1 MEILTI
7 FDKREV
13 NVMYETYTRQALPSK
28 EYRELLGSAL
38 CVFNSNNAFIIE
50 NVLRSDD
57 HNQYDWYRL
66 IDLESGKLK
75 EPIKNTITEKSDENI
90 ANLFNELVTMRNRIV
105 HSFQVTCCDEQK
117 LATKVK
123 GSGEQFVITED
134 YLMKFIKKNEQLSTA
149 LHCFR
154 GY

>member
-1 MEILTI
+1 
-7 FDKREV
+7 
-13 NVMYETYTRQALPSK
+13 MYETYTRQALPSK
-28 EYRELLGSAL
+28 DYRELFGSAL

-50 NVLRSDD
+50 NVLRSDEY
-57 HNQYDWYRL
+57 NRYDWYSL

-105 HSFQVTCCDEQK
+105 HSFQVTYNDEQK

-123 GSGEQFVITED
+123 GSGELFVITED
-134 YLMKFIKKNEQLSTA
+134 YLMVFIKKNEQLSTS

>member
-1 MEILTI
+1 
-7 FDKREV
+7 
-13 NVMYETYTRQALPSK
+13 MYEAYTRQALPSK

-50 NVLRSDD
+50 NVLRVDE
-57 HNQYDWYRL
+57 HNQYDWYEL

-75 EPIKNTITEKSDENI
+75 IPIKNTITEKSDENI

-105 HSFQVTCCDEQK
+105 HSFQVTYNDEQK

-123 GSGEQFVITED
+123 GSGAQFVITED
-134 YLMKFIKKNEQLSTA
+134 YLMEFIKKNEQLSTA